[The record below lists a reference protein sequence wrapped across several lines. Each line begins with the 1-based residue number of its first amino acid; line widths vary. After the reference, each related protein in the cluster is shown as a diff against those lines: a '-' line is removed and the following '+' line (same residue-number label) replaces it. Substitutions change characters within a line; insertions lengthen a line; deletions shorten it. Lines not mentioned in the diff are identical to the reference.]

1 MRLKCNFL
9 PHAAPRMSRKSFL
22 DKAPTH
28 PNMEGPNAQ
37 VLAQKT
43 LEPCQTQCIPDLFH
57 EAATVVATIT
67 RSHFRASTQ

>member
-1 MRLKCNFL
+1 MRLKCNFR

-28 PNMEGPNAQ
+28 PNMEGPSAQ
-37 VLAQKT
+37 VLTQKT

-57 EAATVVATIT
+57 EAAPVVANIT
-67 RSHFRASTQ
+67 RPHARASTQ